1 MKITCPN
8 WLTKC
13 DAADIDEAYEE
24 ATVDCYGDEQAA
36 GLVDM
41 VIQELCVPFA
51 ADVLGQR
58 VEVVDAAPARNA
70 AWGVDLIAK
79 SARSDFQFPPHQS
92 NSVSPFPKAISISLH
107 CWFGIPRYDCG
118 STANVSE
125 SQVQINSSEWRISLT
140 VCVKPCSLKQPRY
153 FSAERGGFLNRA
165 RWILTAVSTTLDAKS
180 S

>member
-1 MKITCPN
+1 MKITYPN

-24 ATVDCYGDEQAA
+24 GTVDCYGDEQAA

-79 SARSDFQFPPHQS
+79 SGKKRFPIS
-92 NSVSPFPKAISISLH
+92 ASSIELCEPFPEGHLYLAALLVWHSKI
-107 CWFGIPRYDCG
+107 
-118 STANVSE
+118 
-125 SQVQINSSEWRISLT
+125 
-140 VCVKPCSLKQPRY
+140 
-153 FSAERGGFLNRA
+153 
-165 RWILTAVSTTLDAKS
+165 
-180 S
+180 